1 MHVIGNMFS
10 GVGIVMVN
18 ATIPFMLSILADKS
32 RFPVVISMNTLVS
45 SIAGAVTPIIL
56 AALSIGAG
64 VAQYYLGAILSVALA
79 ALLLVLRI
87 GTKIEKAS
95 QQV

>member
-1 MHVIGNMFS
+1 M
-10 GVGIVMVN
+10 MVN

-64 VAQYYLGAILSVALA
+64 VAQYY
-79 ALLLVLRI
+79 
-87 GTKIEKAS
+87 
-95 QQV
+95 